1 MSHKVI
7 FPSTSSG
14 IYRTSDRKRY
24 GEGLRHLFEKPK
36 EMQGTGMG
44 SILLG
49 GVGAASSYESM
60 DDYRKTMGSG
70 LKTKLMSLKPKR
82 HNINFDI

>member
-1 MSHKVI
+1 MTHKLVM
-7 FPSTSSG
+7 PCSSG

-24 GEGLRHLFEKPK
+24 GEGLRHIFEKPK
-36 EMQGTGMG
+36 EGKGIG

-49 GVGAASSYESM
+49 GVGSASSYESM
-60 DDYRKTMGSG
+60 DDYRKTVGSG

-82 HNINFDI
+82 HNIHFDI

>member
-1 MSHKVI
+1 MTHKVV

-24 GEGLRHLFEKPK
+24 GEGIRHLFEAKPK
-36 EMQGTGMG
+36 GGGMG

-49 GVGAASSYESM
+49 GAGSASSYESM